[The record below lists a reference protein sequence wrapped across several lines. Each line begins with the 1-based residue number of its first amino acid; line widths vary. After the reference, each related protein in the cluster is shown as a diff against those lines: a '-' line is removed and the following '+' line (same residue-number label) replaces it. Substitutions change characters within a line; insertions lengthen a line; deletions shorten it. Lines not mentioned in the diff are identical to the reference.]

1 MRKLRWKFWEKTYDD
16 VKNDWWIKIIIKYKN
31 SKIMWEWK
39 KELRYFKYKKSIVV
53 LALKLIKFIYR
64 PYLLGWE
71 R

>member
-53 LALKLIKFIYR
+53 LALKLIKFIYIQ
-64 PYLLGWE
+64 YLLGWE